1 MTKEEALCFQVAA
14 TTNLLSS
21 MMASGIKNFKVI
33 YEAGNLEIGCPL
45 F

>member
-1 MTKEEALCFQVAA
+1 VAA
-14 TTNLLSS
+14 TTNLLSPR
-21 MMASGIKNFKVI
+21 MASGIKYFKVI

>member
-1 MTKEEALCFQVAA
+1 
-14 TTNLLSS
+14 